1 MRPFRPLSFAVAC
14 AFVVA
19 GVAIVNEGCKPAS
32 ITAAPMS
39 PTTAAR
45 PASHSTSTSMPLVGG
60 ELRTAAEV
68 IFEVR
73 PLSGPGTMGPTVLS
87 AKSDRALEEVRAYLA
102 AHPDAG
108 PLRIECGINPMRMSS
123 SPDAK
128 WPAGLALQ
136 IAQWLVDHGID
147 CTRLEAVGWLDGEL
161 DPPQER
167 VRFFMDRTGRQRPA
181 DKEARLDVCASL
193 K

>member
-1 MRPFRPLSFAVAC
+1 M
-14 AFVVA
+14 
-19 GVAIVNEGCKPAS
+19 NEGCKPAS

-39 PTTAAR
+39 PTTAASR
-45 PASHSTSTSMPLVGG
+45 PASHSTSTSTPLVDG
-60 ELRTAAEV
+60 ELKTAAEV

-87 AKSDRALEEVRAYLA
+87 AKSDGALEEVRAYLA

-167 VRFFMDRTGRQRPA
+167 VRFFMDRTGRERPA
-181 DKEARLDVCASL
+181 DKEARLDVCAAL